1 MIRWAAA
8 RMENRNSTD
17 SLSLE
22 PELERLRELNK
33 ELERLRLALIF
44 PEDANAEAKA
54 EPAVPSTATPI
65 GTARDNEPTFHLF
78 AKLPAELRV
87 KIWQQS
93 LEPRVV
99 ELHTRRGHY
108 ADDFR
113 HGGHL
118 KWHSQCTNPAALSV
132 CVESREVALER
143 YTVALPLAVPPRR
156 HETPQDSFRIPQAW
170 IPGDSV
176 DSHRHVLYLDPA
188 RDTVALLGG
197 LDLKLLKELLDGIRH
212 EDPRGLKRLGMSASC
227 FVHRGG
233 VSCLAM
239 YAMTVFRHLHEL
251 VLFMYSENMPPED
264 WPGGRCNLEDCSDKD
279 FFRAWEMGAGNQLKG
294 ADNRWVAV
302 GSKGREIRIMDLM
315 FLP

>member
-1 MIRWAAA
+1 
-8 RMENRNSTD
+8 MEYRNSTD

-44 PEDANAEAKA
+44 PQGTNAETKA
-54 EPAVPSTATPI
+54 EPESSSTATPMI
-65 GTARDNEPTFHLF
+65 TAQQNEPTFHMF
-78 AKLPAELRV
+78 AKLPAELRLKV
-87 KIWQQS
+87 WQHS

-118 KWHSQCTNPAALSV
+118 KWHSRCTNPATLSV

-197 LDLKLLKELLDGIRH
+197 LDLKLLKELLDCIRH

-239 YAMTVFRHLHEL
+239 YAVTVFRHLHEL
-251 VLFMYSENMPPED
+251 VLFMYSENTPPED
-264 WPGGRCNLEDCSDKD
+264 WPGGCCSLEDCSDKD

-294 ADNRWVAV
+294 PDNRWVAV